1 MKHYIIVKWNEL
13 VQDKKAMLEMVKD
26 TFKDVVYIDGV
37 NNVEVFENNSDRAN
51 RFDVMIKIECS
62 KEGLEKYDVSDL
74 HKNWKIKADKYLLN
88 KAIFD
93 CD

>member
-1 MKHYIIVKWNEL
+1 MKHYIVVKWNEL
-13 VQDKKAMLEMVKD
+13 VTDKNDMLEMVKD
-26 TFKDVVYIDGV
+26 TFKDVVNISGV
-37 NNVEVFENNSDRAN
+37 DNVEVFENNSDKAN

-62 KEGLEKYDVSDL
+62 KDGLENYDVSDL
-74 HKNWKIKADKYLLN
+74 HQNWKIKADKYLKE